1 MLRILHISDFHLVS
15 GSATLSGV
23 FGFLSSQGFPI
34 LAQYYSFAD
43 QIIQAA
49 LPIELARI
57 ASGVPSIVALT
68 GDIAA
73 WPGDA
78 PPLIDAHYHPYVQS
92 LAAALP
98 PSSKILPILGNHDW
112 EIPFTTVSTPFLQTN
127 FQTDYEIADSRV
139 KVFGANNLHV
149 VFFLI
154 DSNKGI
160 LPATGEVTHNTQSF
174 LGQTFADGRK
184 GQLGISG
191 SEYDAAIKLLLLHHS
206 PLPYHEYGGSLS
218 RRDARSL
225 ELTNA
230 LPLLNLC
237 KDDVDILLFGHTH
250 VATVKSFE
258 GFITIDA
265 GTTLARLGPNQTTC
279 TLHVIDLLGR
289 DTVQVESFHW
299 IRGAFGSQGYSPIT
313 FRRGSVTTPVLGH
326 GRWG

>member
-15 GSATLSGV
+15 GSATVSGV
-23 FGFLSSQGFPI
+23 FSFLSSQGFPI
-34 LAQYYSFAD
+34 LAQYYGFAD
-43 QIIQAA
+43 QIVQAA

-73 WPGDA
+73 WPYDA
-78 PPLIDAHYHPYVQS
+78 PPLIDADYHPYVQS

-98 PSSKILPILGNHDW
+98 PTSKTLPILGNHDW
-112 EIPFTTVSTPFLQTN
+112 EIPLITVSTPFLQTN

-139 KVFGANNLHV
+139 RVFAANDLHV

-154 DSNKGI
+154 DSNRGI
-160 LPATGEVTHNTQSF
+160 IPATGEVTPQTRSF
-174 LGQTFADGRK
+174 LGQAFADGRT
-184 GQLGISG
+184 GQLGISD

-230 LPLLNLC
+230 LPLLDLC

-250 VATVKSFE
+250 IATVKSFR
-258 GFITIDA
+258 GFIAIDG
-265 GTTLARLGPNQTTC
+265 GTALARLGTHQRHAPC
-279 TLHVIDLLGR
+279 T
-289 DTVQVESFHW
+289 
-299 IRGAFGSQGYSPIT
+299 
-313 FRRGSVTTPVLGH
+313 
-326 GRWG
+326 